1 MKVFR
6 TLWLAKVYRFLIRST
21 MDQGKTEREDTE
33 SSVPRPK
40 LLKVDAVAK
49 GKTHQL
55 KYTPSILDFQK
66 ELEMG
71 ARKAV

>member
-1 MKVFR
+1 
-6 TLWLAKVYRFLIRST
+6 
-21 MDQGKTEREDTE
+21 MDQGKTDRDETE
-33 SSVPRPK
+33 SSLPRPK
-40 LLKVDAVAK
+40 LLQVDAVAK

>member
-1 MKVFR
+1 MKVCR
-6 TLWLAKVYRFLIRST
+6 KLWLAKFGRFLIRST
-21 MDQGKTEREDTE
+21 MDQCKTEREDTE

-40 LLKVDAVAK
+40 VLKVDAVAK

-71 ARKAV
+71 ARQAV

>member
-1 MKVFR
+1 
-6 TLWLAKVYRFLIRST
+6 
-21 MDQGKTEREDTE
+21 MDQSKTEREETE
-33 SSVPRPK
+33 SSLPKPK
-40 LLKVDAVAK
+40 LLQVDAVTK

-71 ARKAV
+71 ARQEV

>member
-1 MKVFR
+1 
-6 TLWLAKVYRFLIRST
+6 
-21 MDQGKTEREDTE
+21 MDQSKTEREETE